1 MSITLPSHP
10 LPREFEMGLPAPREL
25 RPPAGGPIQ
34 RINRLGDCWTAQVV
48 LPPMTYATAM
58 AWQADLRTAAETVV
72 MPIPQPGLDVGNPGT
87 PRVKGANQLGNA
99 LLVDGLTPG
108 YSGKKG
114 QFMSFAIAGQNF
126 AYEFRSEWTAVAGEA
141 LIPIQPLIRVS
152 PADNALVNIAAP
164 VIEGWP
170 SVAGGS
176 RRITVEALVAGLTFQ
191 IEESE

>member
-10 LPREFEMGLPAPREL
+10 RPREFEMGLPAPREL
-25 RPPAGGPIQ
+25 RPPGGGPTQ
-34 RINRLGDCWTAQVV
+34 RVNRVGDSWTAQIV
-48 LPPMTYATAM
+48 LPPMAYETAM
-58 AWQADLRTAAETVV
+58 AWQADLRAAAETVV
-72 MPIPQPGLDVGNPGT
+72 LPIPQPGLDVGNPGT

-99 LLVDGLTPG
+99 LLVDGLISG

-126 AYEFRSEWTAVAGEA
+126 AYEFRSAWTAVSGEA

-152 PADNALVNIAAP
+152 PPDNTLVDIAAP

-176 RRITVEALVAGLTFQ
+176 RRITVEALVAGLAFQ
-191 IEESE
+191 IEERE